1 MEAAAIPSA
10 VAHDDHHHGP
20 PAAHHSSKVHPEQ
33 LGILLF
39 IISELMLF
47 AAFFAAMFFIRV
59 VAGDEWPPKGDL
71 PVAIAATNAA
81 VLLSSSVTMHWTDIS
96 ARRGNVFAMR
106 AGIVTTFLLGSTF
119 LFIQINEYLHLG
131 FTPKTNASASSFFAL
146 TGLHGAHVVIGL
158 ILLFVSAVRIFKGR
172 VGPENWKGLEVA
184 GIYWHFVDV
193 MWVVVFT
200 TVYILG

>member
-1 MEAAAIPSA
+1 
-10 VAHDDHHHGP
+10 
-20 PAAHHSSKVHPEQ
+20 
-33 LGILLF
+33 
-39 IISELMLF
+39 
-47 AAFFAAMFFIRV
+47 
-59 VAGDEWPPKGDL
+59 
-71 PVAIAATNAA
+71 
-81 VLLSSSVTMHWTDIS
+81 MHWTDIS